1 MFGFLKRQRKSLI
14 GMDIGSNVVK
24 VLRLD
29 LGGERPVVTHFAM
42 ADLPPEAIVDG
53 EIMDHDVVVDTIA
66 ELMEANE
73 ITSKEVVTA
82 VSGRAVIVKKIQMDV
97 MSEDEARD
105 AIQWEAEQ
113 HIPFDIDDV
122 SIDFQ
127 VLDRV
132 SSPDKMDVLLVAA
145 KKEMLESRASLVRA
159 AGLTPVTIDVD
170 SFAVQNAYEQ
180 NYDHP
185 EGTVSLLLN
194 VGCFVTNVNIVRD
207 GIPYFTRD
215 LSFAGN
221 SILEAVQKDLG
232 VDQDEAAEILENPGE
247 DRIEDLQ
254 SIVGLVGEELAV
266 GIEKSLS
273 YLRASGDADHIDR
286 ICLSGGS
293 SFAPGLRESLEKHQG
308 SPVEIANPFRN
319 VHWDEGTFGDDDPE
333 LLGPYYMVAAG
344 LALRQGGE

>member
-1 MFGFLKRQRKSLI
+1 MFKFGRGSKRTVGL
-14 GMDIGSNVVK
+14 DIGSSSIKVVE
-24 VLRLD
+24 LD
-29 LGGERPVVTHFAM
+29 HSGEVPALVKFGRCG
-42 ADLPPEAIVDG
+42 LLPEAIVDG
-53 EIMDHDVVVDTIA
+53 EIMDHDVVVDTIV
-66 ELMEANE
+66 ELFEANE
-73 ITSKEVVTA
+73 IAAKEVVTA

-97 MSEDEARD
+97 MDDEEARE
-105 AIQWEAEQ
+105 AIRWEAEQ
-113 HIPFDIDDV
+113 HVPFDIDDV

-127 VLDRV
+127 VLDREG
-132 SSPDKMDVLLVAA
+132 SPDKMDVLLVAA
-145 KKEMLESRASLVRA
+145 KREMLEARASLLRA

-170 SFAVQNAYEQ
+170 SFAVQNAYER

-232 VDQDEAAEILENPGE
+232 VDQDEAAEILANPGE
-247 DRIEDLQ
+247 ERLGDLQ
-254 SIVGLVGEELAV
+254 SIVGLVGQELAV
-266 GIEKSLS
+266 GIEKSIS

-293 SFAPGLRESLEKHQG
+293 SFAPGLRESIEKHQG
-308 SPVEIANPFRN
+308 SPVEIANPFRK
-319 VHWDEGTFGDDDPE
+319 VHWEEGAFGEDDPAV
-333 LLGPYYMVAAG
+333 LGPHYMVAAG
-344 LALRQGGE
+344 LALRRPGE

>member
-1 MFGFLKRQRKSLI
+1 MFKFGRGSKRTVGL
-14 GMDIGSNVVK
+14 DIGSSSVK
-24 VLRLD
+24 VVELD
-29 LGGERPVVTHFAM
+29 HSGS
-42 ADLPPEAIVDG
+42 LPKLVKFGRCGLLPEAIVDG

-73 ITSKEVVTA
+73 ITSKQVVTA
-82 VSGRAVIVKKIQMDV
+82 VSGRAVIVKKIQMDL
-97 MSEDEARD
+97 MNEDQARD

-132 SSPDKMDVLLVAA
+132 SSPEKMDVLLVAA
-145 KKEMLESRASLVRA
+145 KKEMLEARASLIRA

-170 SFAVQNAYEQ
+170 SFAVQNAYEA
-180 NYDHP
+180 NYEHP

-215 LSFAGN
+215 LSFAGH

-247 DRIEDLQ
+247 DRIADLQ

-273 YLRASGDADHIDR
+273 YLRASGDADRIDR

-293 SFAPGLRESLEKHQG
+293 SFAPGLRESIEKHQG
-308 SPVEIANPFRN
+308 SPVEIGNPFRN
-319 VHWDEGTFGDDDPE
+319 LQWEEGTFGDDDPE
-333 LLGPYYMVAAG
+333 ALAPHYMVATG
-344 LALRQGGE
+344 LALRKGGE